1 MSRMPVHDREH
12 DEQVETIK
20 VGPFV
25 VERKLR
31 TGEESMFVN
40 LVAGELDKKYKEF
53 REQNPDTS
61 QALVLTALD
70 AALHRVKTED
80 QLRRRVSALGH
91 RVDAI
96 AERLDSL
103 LPAG

>member
-1 MSRMPVHDREH
+1 MPMHNGEH
-12 DEQVETIK
+12 DGQVETIK

-31 TGEESMFVN
+31 SDEEAMFVN
-40 LVAGELDKKYKEF
+40 LVAAELDKKYKEF

-70 AALHRVKTED
+70 AALHRVKTEE
-80 QLRRRVSALGH
+80 QLRRRVSALAD
-91 RVDAI
+91 RVDAL
-96 AERLDSL
+96 AERLHSL
-103 LPAG
+103 LPTG